1 MIRDVDW
8 DDAASFFPEPAMR
21 RLGLALALMLS
32 TAVANPAC
40 AADPVPAPATQRASA
55 DDVNRLLKVMDM
67 ETMMAGMMEQMSKAQ
82 EPMLMQAF
90 GKDLS
95 ETDRARMQGLL
106 ATTNAIMRKHMAW
119 PVLEPIVRNV
129 YAEVFTR
136 QEVAAMT
143 AFYSSPDG
151 SAILRKSPQAAAL
164 TMQALQPVVVAAMDD
179 VKTAVAAELAK
190 KP

>member
-1 MIRDVDW
+1 
-8 DDAASFFPEPAMR
+8 MR